1 MDYKTNYLK
10 EEYLMMS
17 KPKKCKC
24 CQVEFTPFKSTQK
37 FIDISH
43 EKNWLNNTEEGK
55 KELVKRTEKY
65 LADIEKKR
73 LRQTEKNKSA
83 IEWQQKANDNWLK
96 FKREQKK
103 ETRSYQQ
110 ELILTKNVFQSWIR
124 LRDKYRYECISC
136 RKKLA
141 ANERV
146 NASHYFKAELFSG
159 VIFHPFNLWKS
170 CITCNMFNDGNL
182 AQYTPY
188 LIEEIGQIQFDR
200 LKLIANKTKEFTYDR
215 TWLID
220 FRKKVNKLIKLDN
233 TYSQEIIKEL
243 EKIGLH

>member
-1 MDYKTNYLK
+1 MAKIKICNCGCGAEFIPTKLGQKQVNQSHYITWLINTPEGQKKQAEAK
-10 EEYLMMS
+10 E
-17 KPKKCKC
+17 KAKK
-24 CQVEFTPFKSTQK
+24 
-37 FIDISH
+37 IIA
-43 EKNWLNNTEEGK
+43 K
-55 KELVKRTEKY
+55 KE
-65 LADIEKKR
+65 A
-73 LRQTEKNKSA
+73 KNKSA

-124 LRDKYRYECISC
+124 LRDKYRDECISC

-141 ANERV
+141 ANEKV